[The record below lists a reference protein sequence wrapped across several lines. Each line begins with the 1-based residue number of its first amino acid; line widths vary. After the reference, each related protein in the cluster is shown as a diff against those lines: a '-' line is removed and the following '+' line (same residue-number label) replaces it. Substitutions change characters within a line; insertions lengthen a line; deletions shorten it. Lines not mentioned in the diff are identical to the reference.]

1 MFREKKS
8 FIKLTPGT
16 TIEKKRIFVHPEYNG
31 KSAYFDIAI
40 VETESLTF
48 SDFIQPIWWKSSL

>member
-48 SDFIQPIWWKSSL
+48 SDFIQPIW